1 MFILPKTI
9 YRFNSVSIKIPMA
22 LFTDRINNP
31 KICMESQKIM
41 NGQSDLEREKTKLD
55 VSCFLISNYI
65 SKRP

>member
-1 MFILPKTI
+1 
-9 YRFNSVSIKIPMA
+9 MA